1 MASKRGPESE
11 GSYRD
16 RFSFLR
22 GHPKTQRVAC
32 EGEHIPPLAVD
43 KLGLSGE
50 EKEILLRRELNP

>member
-32 EGEHIPPLAVD
+32 EGGHIPPLAVD